1 MTKQQATIITQRTLL
16 PIGLI
21 VTLILVA
28 LQIGG
33 KDNQLQANT
42 SDIQDV
48 LKTVKSMEAR
58 LIKME
63 TSLEILAK

>member
-1 MTKQQATIITQRTLL
+1 MTKQQVTTITQNTLL

-48 LKTVKSMEAR
+48 LKTVKSMESR

-63 TSLEILAK
+63 TTLEVLAK

>member
-1 MTKQQATIITQRTLL
+1 MTKQQATTITQNTLL

-21 VTLILVA
+21 ATLIFLA
-28 LQIGG
+28 FQIGG
-33 KDNQLQANT
+33 SYSNVQANT

-48 LKTVKSMEAR
+48 LKTVKSMESR

-63 TSLEILAK
+63 TTLEVLAK

>member
-63 TSLEILAK
+63 TSLELLAK

>member
-1 MTKQQATIITQRTLL
+1 MTKQQATTITQNTLL
-16 PIGLI
+16 PIGII
-21 VTLILVA
+21 VGLILVA

-48 LKTVKSMEAR
+48 LKTVKSMESR

-63 TSLEILAK
+63 TTLEVLAK